1 MPDRLGSRE
10 LEDMRAVV
18 EREPTDVEALVRLA
32 RHYRELGQNPQAFRL
47 AQQARK
53 LLGPTEGRLQVSE
66 RDRVWLQEL
75 SITAYYVGEHELGL
89 EACERLLALRD
100 EPSSQFDRA
109 LTAQNELYYLPTA
122 VRVQR
127 AGTIPIS
134 RALAT
139 KAEPFWGLARPNTT
153 EYVPKNPALVRLDD
167 RVFINV
173 CLVNYAHERGRVFVS
188 NDPDGVIRTRSAVL
202 EWDPERATVKS
213 ERESAI
219 ELPDG
224 WALAPIIRGLEDQR
238 WVAHAGG
245 VWLTATTYH
254 VTGKQGEPRVVLG
267 RMRDDLSGVARLVRL
282 TYEHEQPC
290 EKNWLPLSLGGELF
304 LVYSY
309 DPFVVLRADTET
321 GACTE
326 AVRWTPPWSARR
338 WRGSAPPVP
347 HPERPDSF
355 VLLVHETVRREHDT
369 VYLHRFVE
377 LSARLTPAG
386 ERELK
391 LECYGRLFSFDHHG
405 VEYACG
411 LLDLGNGSLLV
422 TFGSEEREAR
432 FAELAWSDVDAF
444 LAGSYS

>member
-10 LEDMRAVV
+10 PDEGAAVV
-18 EREPTDVEALVRLA
+18 EGEPTDVEALVRLA
-32 RHYRELGQNPQAFRL
+32 RHFRELGQNERAFRL
-47 AQQARK
+47 ADQARK
-53 LLGPTEGRLQVSE
+53 LRHAEPRLPVSE
-66 RDRVWLQEL
+66 HDRGWLQEI
-75 SITAYYVGEHELGL
+75 SITAYYVGQRELGL
-89 EACERLLALRD
+89 DACEKLLSLRD
-100 EPSSQFDRA
+100 EPANPFDSQ
-109 LTAQNELYYLPTA
+109 LTAQNELFYLPTA
-122 VRVQR
+122 VRVRR

-139 KAEPFWGLARPNTT
+139 KAEPFWGLARENTT
-153 EYVPKNPALVRLDD
+153 EYVPKNPALVRTGE
-167 RVFINV
+167 RVFLNV

-202 EWDPERATVKS
+202 EWDADAATVKS

-224 WALAPIIRGLEDQR
+224 WPIAPIIRGLEDQR

-254 VTGKQGEPRVVLG
+254 VTGRQGEPRVVLG
-267 RMRDDLSGVARLVRL
+267 RMCDDLSGVARLIRL
-282 TYEHEQPC
+282 SYEREQPC
-290 EKNWLPLSLGGELF
+290 EKNWLPWSVDGELF
-304 LVYSY
+304 LIYSY

-321 GACTE
+321 GVCVE

-338 WRGSAPPVP
+338 WRGGAPPVP
-347 HPERPDSF
+347 HPERPERF
-355 VLLVHETVRREHDT
+355 VMLVHETVRREHDT

-377 LSARLTPAG
+377 LSARLDASG
-386 ERELK
+386 ERALR
-391 LECYGRLFSFDHHG
+391 LERYGRLFSFDHHG

-411 LLDLGNGSLLV
+411 LLDRGNGALLV

-432 FAELAWSDVDAF
+432 FAELAWSDVEAF
-444 LAGSYS
+444 LSSSYS